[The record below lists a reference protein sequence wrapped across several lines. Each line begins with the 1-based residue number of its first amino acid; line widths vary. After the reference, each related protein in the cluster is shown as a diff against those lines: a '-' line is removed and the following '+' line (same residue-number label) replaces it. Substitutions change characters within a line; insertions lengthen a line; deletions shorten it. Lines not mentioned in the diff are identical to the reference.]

1 MRAMDDILLLLA
13 LVVGALIAYF
23 VWQRM
28 NEIFVI
34 SVRDGRVMVLRGG
47 VPPSLLH
54 GIEDIIT
61 RARVQRATIRALK
74 GERHARIVASGVDE
88 AVAQRLRNAFG
99 THPVHTLRGAK
110 LPKVRNIGQ
119 ILGFAWLA
127 WFLTRR

>member
-1 MRAMDDILLLLA
+1 MDDFILLLA
-13 LVVGALIAYF
+13 VAGVAIVGYI

-34 SVRDGRVMVLRGG
+34 SVRDGRLLILRGG
-47 VPPSLLH
+47 VPPALMH

-61 RARVQRATIRALK
+61 RAGVRHATIRALK

-99 THPVHTLRGAK
+99 THPVHKLRGAK
-110 LPKVRNIGQ
+110 LPKARNLGQ